1 MINALRGLGER
12 FLAQGF
18 STPFLNVGSAYMYG
32 TYEDARSAILKVG
45 DAIRARGLP
54 EELTPLV
61 FVFTSN
67 GKASKGAQE
76 VFELLPHQVKAP
88 LTCTCPPPPP
98 LPRKTLSIHAR

>member
-18 STPFLNVGSAYMYG
+18 STPFLNIGSAYMYG
-32 TYEDARSAILKVG
+32 TYEDARSAILKLG
-45 DAIRARGLP
+45 EAIRTRGLP
-54 EELTPLV
+54 EELAPLV

-76 VFELLPHQVKAP
+76 VFELLPHQVMAQYV
-88 LTCTCPPPPP
+88 T
-98 LPRKTLSIHAR
+98 